1 MATEVEVIAAALADK
16 SVVRNL
22 LELYLHD
29 FSEMTAS
36 DVDEHG
42 LYGYGRLDAAHWFST
57 SRSGLKFIG
66 LSWYGENT
74 RIIVSNIQ

>member
-36 DVDEHG
+36 DESYFAELRYSHD
-42 LYGYGRLDAAHWFST
+42 Y
-57 SRSGLKFIG
+57 
-66 LSWYGENT
+66 
-74 RIIVSNIQ
+74 